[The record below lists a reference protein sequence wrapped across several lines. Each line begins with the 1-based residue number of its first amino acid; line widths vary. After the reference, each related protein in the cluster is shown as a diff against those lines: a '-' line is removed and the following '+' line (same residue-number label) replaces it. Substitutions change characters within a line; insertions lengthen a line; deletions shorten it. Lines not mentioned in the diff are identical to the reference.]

1 MNPGIGNGQ
10 SVLTREEFLSR
21 WRSRCHELRQV
32 GALVNAAALLEEVL
46 ADVNAVMA
54 AETEHLLNLQQAAR
68 ESGYSAEHL
77 GRLVRE
83 GRIPNAGRPNAPRIR
98 LRDLPRKA
106 GYLPPGRDR
115 CELLETSK
123 QQIARSIVKSK
134 EDDSR

>member
-1 MNPGIGNGQ
+1 MTGSG
-10 SVLTREEFLSR
+10 
-21 WRSRCHELRQV
+21 RSRSQELRQV

-46 ADVNAVMA
+46 ADFDAVMA
-54 AETEHLLNLQQAAR
+54 AEADNVLNLQQAAR
-68 ESGYSAEHL
+68 ESGYSPEHL

-106 GYLPPGRDR
+106 GYLPPESDQSHFSRA
-115 CELLETSK
+115 SK
-123 QQIARSIVKSK
+123 SQIARSIVESM